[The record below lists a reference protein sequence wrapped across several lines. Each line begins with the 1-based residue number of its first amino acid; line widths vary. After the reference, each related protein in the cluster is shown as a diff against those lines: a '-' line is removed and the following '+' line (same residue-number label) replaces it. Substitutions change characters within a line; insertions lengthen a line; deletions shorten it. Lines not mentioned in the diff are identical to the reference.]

1 MFNHF
6 WLLMTNRL
14 KKKNG
19 KKVGPFHMDHHLD
32 GGYNS
37 AEMLQRRKNAS
48 AFLHS
53 ESRNFLLWLDS
64 RRISTSAK

>member
-1 MFNHF
+1 
-6 WLLMTNRL
+6 
-14 KKKNG
+14 
-19 KKVGPFHMDHHLD
+19 MDHHLD